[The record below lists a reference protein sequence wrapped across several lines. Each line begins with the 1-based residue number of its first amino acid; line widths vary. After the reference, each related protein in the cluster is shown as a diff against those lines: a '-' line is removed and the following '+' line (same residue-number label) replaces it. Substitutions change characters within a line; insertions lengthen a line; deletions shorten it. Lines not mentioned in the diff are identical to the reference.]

1 MLTILG
7 DRCWGRT
14 KGQQSAEGGKRGIW
28 LRQHQQHWNIINI
41 VNNINIVNI
50 VIIDIFNDTNSG
62 DVSEQFSLA
71 AAIPSGIF
79 NLGFNWLILYH
90 RIIYFFSTSLIS
102 DTHLYD
108 ICHWYLDLCTDHLW
122 ITLSRKLCRNVLI
135 NSPPRLWT
143 ASARK
148 RTRQWSSLCHSISSR
163 TLSTNITL
171 HKTILLIFKWK
182 PSIKMAWSW
191 LSTTSAKNIML
202 SPPPCYSTPL
212 EIFTQANK
220 SRCI

>member
-1 MLTILG
+1 MIA
-7 DRCWGRT
+7 
-14 KGQQSAEGGKRGIW
+14 AEGEQKASRA
-28 LRQHQQHWNIINI
+28 LREASEVFDSDNINNIVNIINIVNNINIVNIINI

-50 VIIDIFNDTNSG
+50 VVIAIFNPNSG

-79 NLGFNWLILYH
+79 NLGFNWLILCR

-122 ITLSRKLCRNVLI
+122 ITLNRKLCRNVLI

-148 RTRQWSSLCHSISSR
+148 RTRQWSSLCPSISSR

-182 PSIKMAWSW
+182 PSIKMAWS
-191 LSTTSAKNIML
+191 
-202 SPPPCYSTPL
+202 
-212 EIFTQANK
+212 
-220 SRCI
+220 R